1 MSVFGAG
8 GTKKKKKI
16 IDVTQSQ
23 ATKAPTGYLSS
34 QSASNAWDIKRVD
47 IDSVC
52 QPGGDCEHK
61 AVLHLKNGALV
72 ASPLTKGA
80 DLRALLGLIGATLK
94 EPGKQHLSR
103 ASGSPPGSSIASIM
117 NSTFVRIALQ
127 KTKKPKKKKKT
138 DAVLYDKPKSKIA
151 KKPKVKETKKKK

>member
-8 GTKKKKKI
+8 GTKKKI
-16 IDVTQSQ
+16 IDVTQAQS
-23 ATKAPTGYLSS
+23 TKAPTGYLSS
-34 QSASNAWDIKRVD
+34 QATGNAWDIKRVD

-52 QPGGDCEHK
+52 QPGGECTHK

-80 DLRALLGLIGATLK
+80 DLRALLALIGATLK
-94 EPGKQHLSR
+94 EDGQKHLSH
-103 ASGSPPGSSIASIM
+103 ATGSPAGASIVSAL

-127 KTKKPKKKKKT
+127 KTKKPKK
-138 DAVLYDKPKSKIA
+138 A
-151 KKPKVKETKKKK
+151 KKPGAAPVDRPKGKVAKRAKVKEAREK